1 MLKYEYKE
9 RKQNSGVEL
18 VNKDQTRV
26 VEYKT
31 GYSEFMITKVQMG
44 AFDQA

>member
-31 GYSEFMITKVQMG
+31 GYAEFMITKVQMG